1 MREMAS
7 NLTLGQRIAWYRRRR
22 GLSQEVL
29 AGLVG
34 RTTDWLS
41 KVENDRI
48 SLDRLSV
55 IKAMANALDVSLGD
69 LLAEPS
75 LFEWSDDRG
84 SRSIPALRAALTDY
98 RQLSPMAVRIGEEE
112 PPPLAELASEIAE
125 VWKAYQ
131 SSQYTKVVE
140 RLPVLLAEAHHA
152 ERSSHGDARHA
163 ALGVLGQVYHAAAS
177 ILTKVGEAD
186 LAWIAAERGLA
197 YAQESRSQVVTV
209 SLLRSVTHSLLA
221 NGRYD
226 AAIQLTSDAAALLD
240 DDLPKATPDL
250 LSVYGTLF
258 LAGSMAAARAEDR
271 TTTRAF
277 LAEAQESATRLGTD
291 ANHAWTAFGPTNVA
305 IHRVATAIELG
316 DIQVA
321 IDIGPKLDTSAL
333 PIERRVRHALAVA
346 HALSLW
352 NRTDEALAT
361 LLDAEKMAPEQVR
374 YHYLG
379 RQLVLSWIRRQK
391 CKPSFQ
397 LTDLARRL
405 RIV

>member
-1 MREMAS
+1 MAS
-7 NLTLGQRIAWYRRRR
+7 NLTVGQRIAWYRRRR

-55 IKAMANALDVSLGD
+55 IKSMANALDVSLGV

-84 SRSIPALRAALTDY
+84 GQSIPALRAALTDY
-98 RQLSPMAVRIGEEE
+98 RQLSPMAVRIRQEE
-112 PPPLAELASEIAE
+112 PPSLAGLAGEIAE
-125 VWKAYQ
+125 VWRAYQ

-140 RLPVLLAEAHHA
+140 RLPALLAEAHHA
-152 ERSSHGDARHA
+152 ERSAHGDARHA

-177 ILTKVGEAD
+177 ILTKVGETD

-197 YAQESRSQVVTV
+197 FAQESGSQVVTV
-209 SLLRSVTHSLLA
+209 SLLRSVTHALLA
-221 NGRYD
+221 NGRYN
-226 AAIQLTSDAAALLD
+226 AAIQLTSDAAALLEG
-240 DDLPKATPDL
+240 DLPKATPEL

-277 LAEAQESATRLGTD
+277 LSEAQESAKRLGTD

-321 IDIGPKLDTSAL
+321 IDIGPKLDTTAL
-333 PIERRVRHALAVA
+333 PTERRVRHALAVA

-352 NRTDEALAT
+352 NRTDEAFAT

-391 CKPSFQ
+391 GRPSFQ
-397 LTDLARRL
+397 LTELARRL

>member
-1 MREMAS
+1 MAS
-7 NLTLGQRIAWYRRRR
+7 NLTIGQRIAWYRRRR

-55 IKAMANALDVSLGD
+55 IKSIANALDVSLGD

-84 SRSIPALRAALTDY
+84 SHSIPALRAALTDY
-98 RQLSPMAVRIGEEE
+98 RQLSPMAVRIGQEE
-112 PPPLAELASEIAE
+112 PPSSAGLASEIAE

-131 SSQYTKVVE
+131 SSLYTKVVE

-152 ERSSHGDARHA
+152 ERFSHGDARHA

-209 SLLRSVTHSLLA
+209 SLLRSVTHALLA

-271 TTTRAF
+271 ATTRAF

-391 CKPSFQ
+391 GKPSFQ